1 LVVAYLLLNKFAEP
15 IVTASIRDQVEASL
29 PGAASHLLVEMA
41 GKNLLGALRHYLHQ
55 HGIAIQGE
63 TTLEDDQ
70 GRNWLVLSIPQADI
84 SQLVLELIE
93 KGFSGNIQGINARS
107 FRDDS

>member
-1 LVVAYLLLNKFAEP
+1 LLVKTTEP
-15 IVTASIRDQVEASL
+15 IVTASIKDQVEASL
-29 PGAASHLLVEMA
+29 PGEASHLLLEI
-41 GKNLLGALRHYLHQ
+41 GGNKLPGALRSYLRER
-55 HGIAIQGE
+55 GIAVQQE

-70 GRNWLVLSIPQADI
+70 GRNWLVLSISLADI

-107 FRDDS
+107 VGGGSK

>member
-1 LVVAYLLLNKFAEP
+1 
-15 IVTASIRDQVEASL
+15 VTPSISDQVEATL
-29 PGAASHLLVEMA
+29 PGEVSHLLVEMG
-41 GKNLLGALRHYLHQ
+41 GKKLPGTLRSYLHERGFAVQ
-55 HGIAIQGE
+55 QE

-70 GRNWLVLSIPQADI
+70 GRIWLVLSIHEADI

-107 FRDDS
+107 ISGNIR